1 MNTNTNINTNKMNTT
16 NTNDNTIKKYENFSS
31 FYKKDIYI
39 KDFIKYLILGNKLHQ
54 TKDDKPKIFRNYN
67 RKIKHNKN
75 RNIYPMKDTNR
86 R

>member
-1 MNTNTNINTNKMNTT
+1 MNTNTNSTT
-16 NTNDNTIKKYENFSS
+16 NTNINEMNKNTIKKYDNFSS
-31 FYKKDIYI
+31 FYKNYDMNKTCTIYM
-39 KDFIKYLILGNKLHQ
+39 ILGIKLHN
-54 TKDDKPKIFRNYN
+54 TIEDKPKFFRNFN